1 VFVDPEVLQRPTPP
15 EDLPQL
21 HHEVSAMAPHNPD
34 HDGSLLS
41 LSLFLGSQRRQG
53 DGGMRCGRDS
63 GRVFILRANESGGGA
78 ADSPGEIHVWDVAA
92 TPAMHAIL
100 LKELTSGTH
109 A

>member
-1 VFVDPEVLQRPTPP
+1 
-15 EDLPQL
+15 
-21 HHEVSAMAPHNPD
+21 
-34 HDGSLLS
+34 
-41 LSLFLGSQRRQG
+41 
-53 DGGMRCGRDS
+53 MRCGRDS